1 MRSFE
6 SSNHCL
12 APLPTVHAAAAWFC
26 RLPENNG
33 DGMDDLSR
41 HGLDHSNSDYG
52 VTVEDTGMGGA
63 AGGVR
68 REPTP
73 DFTEL
78 HALNS
83 PRAAR
88 PRRSHSL
95 LTILK
100 PAQEG

>member
-1 MRSFE
+1 MSLRRS
-6 SSNHCL
+6 SHGL
-12 APLPTVHAAAAWFC
+12 APLRTAHAAAAWFC
-26 RLPENNG
+26 RLPENIG
-33 DGMDDLSR
+33 DGMDNLSR
-41 HGLDHSNSDYG
+41 YDREECNGHVRFN
-52 VTVEDTGMGGA
+52 VEDTGMGGA
-63 AGGVR
+63 AGVVR

-83 PRAAR
+83 PCAAR

-100 PAQEG
+100 PAQES